1 MKKKYVSGFI
11 KRNLLVVLLALFV
24 CLGIGMS
31 VYLESDLTDSHK
43 TWSMPGVNS
52 TSTPTA
58 VLLPAEGWW
67 EAIATPAR

>member
-24 CLGIGMS
+24 CLGIGLS
-31 VYLESDLTDSHK
+31 VHLESDAADSHK

-58 VLLPAEGWW
+58 VLLPAAGWW
-67 EAIATPAR
+67 DTVATPAR

>member
-24 CLGIGMS
+24 CLGIGLS
-31 VYLESDLTDSHK
+31 VHLESDAADSHK
-43 TWSMPGVNS
+43 TWSMPSVNS

-67 EAIATPAR
+67 DAVTAPTP

>member
-1 MKKKYVSGFI
+1 MKKKYISGFI

-24 CLGIGMS
+24 CLGIGLS
-31 VYLESDLTDSHK
+31 VHLESDLTDSHK

-58 VLLPAEGWW
+58 VFLPAEGWW
-67 EAIATPAR
+67 DTVATPAP

>member
-24 CLGIGMS
+24 CLGIGLS
-31 VYLESDLTDSHK
+31 VHLESDAADSHK
-43 TWSMPGVNS
+43 IWSVPGINS

-58 VLLPAEGWW
+58 VFLPSEGWW
-67 EAIATPAR
+67 DTVATPTP